1 MLKRFLTD
9 KRCFTEDQ
17 INIETNV
24 ELVNDE
30 KILAEIFNDH
40 FINKNSFT
48 SSSGPTI
55 GIRIIASEEN
65 YPHSPPVR
73 MRVWVRIRVRN
84 RFGGQFSSATIAL
97 ETY

>member
-1 MLKRFLTD
+1 MLKLFLTD

-17 INIETNV
+17 ISIEINV

-30 KILAEIFNDH
+30 KILTEIFNDH

-55 GIRIIASEEN
+55 GIRMNASEEN
-65 YPHSPPVR
+65 CPHSSLVR

-84 RFGGQFSSATIAL
+84 RFGGQFSSGTIAL
-97 ETY
+97 EPY